1 MLIDAVVM
9 AAGKGTR
16 MKSDL
21 AKVLHP
27 VAGRPLIAH
36 VLAAARAAGIG
47 RIVVVVGHQREAV
60 QAAVAAPDLE
70 FAVQEPQ
77 LGTGHAVMQAAP
89 LLREGGFTVVLSGD
103 VPLLTEATVRRLVD
117 EAGQDGVAAAVLT
130 CIVDDAG
137 AYGRVVKDDA
147 GRLLRIVE
155 ARDATPA
162 QKAIREFNT
171 GVYCYRTP
179 LLRRRCQPHHRQRPA
194 EYYLTDT
201 IGHLVGRGHDVRAV
215 ATRDA
220 DEVMGINTVD
230 ELAMPRNCT
239 ANDRRHDHGPALH
252 SLEAGL
258 RDGRHRQERGMRVLR
273 HAVVRRDDAA
283 NRVPPRAT
291 GT

>member
-36 VLAAARAAGIG
+36 VLATARAAGIG
-47 RIVVVVGHQREAV
+47 RIVVVVGHQRDAV
-60 QAAVAAPDLE
+60 RAAVAAADLE

-89 LLREGGFTVVLSGD
+89 LLREGGYTVVLSGD
-103 VPLLTEATVRRLVD
+103 VPLLTEATVRRLVA
-117 EAGQDGVAAAVLT
+117 EAAQDGVAAAVLT

-155 ARDATPA
+155 ARDASPA
-162 QKAIREFNT
+162 EKALREFNT
-171 GVYCYRTP
+171 GVYCYRTA
-179 LLRRRCQPHHRQRPA
+179 LLQEALRSLTTDNDQR

-201 IGHLVGRGHDVRAV
+201 IGYLVGRGHDVRAV

-230 ELAMPRNCT
+230 ELAR
-239 ANDRRHDHGPALH
+239 AEELYR
-252 SLEAGL
+252 L
-258 RDGRHRQERGMRVLR
+258 RQGS
-273 HAVVRRDDAA
+273 
-283 NRVPPRAT
+283 
-291 GT
+291 